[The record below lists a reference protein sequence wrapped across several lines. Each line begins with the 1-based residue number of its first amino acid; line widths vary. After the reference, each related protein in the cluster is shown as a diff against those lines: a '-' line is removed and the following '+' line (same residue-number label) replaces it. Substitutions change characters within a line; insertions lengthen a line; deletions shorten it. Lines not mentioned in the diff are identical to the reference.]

1 MCLKKGKNL
10 ILIVFIQ
17 DKEKLQSELH
27 VMKDAFSLTKTRFS
41 AQDDDN
47 RSLKIESGRL
57 KEVSFVFRSLCTK
70 MCCTDYC
77 SRLLNAMCS
86 FLGSRIF
93 RVCVLICVYSL

>member
-1 MCLKKGKNL
+1 MCLKKGENL

-57 KEVSFVFRSLCTK
+57 KEVSFVFRSICTK
-70 MCCTDYC
+70 MCSTDYC
-77 SRLLNAMCS
+77 SRLLNVM
-86 FLGSRIF
+86 
-93 RVCVLICVYSL
+93 CVYVSAPPLESVMILVNIGS